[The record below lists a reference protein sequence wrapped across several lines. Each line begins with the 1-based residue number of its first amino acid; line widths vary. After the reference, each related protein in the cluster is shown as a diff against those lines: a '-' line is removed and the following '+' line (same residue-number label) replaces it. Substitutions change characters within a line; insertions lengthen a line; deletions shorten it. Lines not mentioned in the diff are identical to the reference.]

1 MSCYLYTIRTM
12 KEQYLQKIKEDIE
25 DALAFLGQCRKEGK
39 RIIFTNG
46 CFDLLHSGHVQYL
59 NEARQLGDFLVLGIN
74 DDDSVKRLKGAQRP
88 ILPLRERMEILS
100 GLEMVDMLIPFAD
113 DTPINLIE
121 AIKPDVLVKGGDYEI
136 SGIVG
141 AELVQQQGGEVK
153 VLSFKDAA
161 STTNIIDKILKVYND

>member
-1 MSCYLYTIRTM
+1 M